1 MSCLPLCAGE
11 EAHSQAYYIIK
22 AAQERQELT
31 EQVPHWQAACASSPP
46 GSLCLQPAHA
56 ASPAQS
62 LFYEVAGGPA
72 VRVPG
77 SRAQHAVWPLAY
89 YANLPC
95 AALPH
100 PAVQA
105 EGLRAQVAQAEQ
117 QCRALEATLRRLV
130 GANSDMHSHFKCGG
144 CCSVRAGVA
153 GFLAGWLMARCG
165 VFWSQYDVCWS
176 GQVQY

>member
-31 EQVPHWQAACASSPP
+31 EHVPHWQAACASSPP

-89 YANLPC
+89 YANFCPALPC
-95 AALPH
+95 PTLPCR
-100 PAVQA
+100 
-105 EGLRAQVAQAEQ
+105 LRACEP
-117 QCRALEATLRRLV
+117 RLRRQSSSA
-130 GANSDMHSHFKCGG
+130 GPWRRRCGG
-144 CCSVRAGVA
+144 WWGPTPTCTPTSSAAAAAV
-153 GFLAGWLMARCG
+153 LELGWLA
-165 VFWSQYDVCWS
+165 F
-176 GQVQY
+176 